1 MPIISILVSMFSL
14 DNIRKANL
22 YVNAFTI
29 ANCICWIRKR
39 YRMGL
44 NNRRL
49 GKIFRKHILVMT
61 LVRVL
66 LQYHVVTSASLLARC
81 TLPLVY
87 NSHLDT
93 TSPCIDSSNKK
104 ENQTENSKLLHKTE
118 SLQFLLN
125 KQWKQLENFPATN
138 AVQYPIYSNLIQTAA
153 GS

>member
-66 LQYHVVTSASLLARC
+66 LQYHVVTSASLLARSKVDAHYLWFTIV
-81 TLPLVY
+81 TLILHPHALTPAIKKRIKQKTV
-87 NSHLDT
+87 NF
-93 TSPCIDSSNKK
+93 CI
-104 ENQTENSKLLHKTE
+104 KL
-118 SLQFLLN
+118 N
-125 KQWKQLENFPATN
+125 P
-138 AVQYPIYSNLIQTAA
+138 YSFF
-153 GS
+153 